1 MSLGPT
7 TDLGS
12 RARGVM
18 ERSAA
23 VLDALTRDGATLTA
37 VVRLAEAV
45 STAVSEGGKVWL
57 FGNGGSAADAQ
68 HFSAELVGRFLRDR
82 RPLPAEALTAN
93 SSIVTGLANDYGFE
107 QIFARQ
113 LAAGARAGD
122 VAIGI
127 STLGRSANVAE
138 GLKSARGLGVFTAA
152 LTGGD
157 GGLLADLADV
167 CIIVP
172 ATETPRIQ
180 ECHAVVA
187 HVICELVEHTLPG

>member
-7 TDLGS
+7 TDLGV
-12 RARGVM
+12 RARDVM
-18 ERSAA
+18 GRSAA
-23 VLDALTRDGATLTA
+23 VLDALTRDEATLTA
-37 VVRLAEAV
+37 VVRLAKA
-45 STAVSEGGKVWL
+45 VWL

-68 HFSAELVGRFLRDR
+68 HFAAELVGRFLRDR

-113 LAAGARAGD
+113 LAAGACAGD

-187 HVICELVEHTLPG
+187 HVICELVEDTLPR

>member
-7 TDLGS
+7 TDLDV
-12 RARGVM
+12 RAREVVQ
-18 ERSAA
+18 RSAA
-23 VLDALTRDGATLTA
+23 ALDALARDGATLTA
-37 VVRLAEAV
+37 VVQLAEAV
-45 STAVSEGGKVWL
+45 STAVVGGGKVWL

-68 HFSAELVGRFLRDR
+68 HFAAELVGRFLRDR

-93 SSIVTGLANDYGFE
+93 SSVVTSLANDYGFE
-107 QIFARQ
+107 QVFARQ
-113 LAAGARAGD
+113 LVAGARVGD

-127 STLGRSANVAE
+127 STRGRSANVAE
-138 GLKSARGLGVFTAA
+138 GLKSARELGVFTAA

-157 GGLLADLADV
+157 GGLLAGLVDV

-187 HVICELVEHTLPG
+187 HVICELVEDALPK

>member
-1 MSLGPT
+1 MSPGPT
-7 TDLGS
+7 TDLGE
-12 RARGVM
+12 RAREVM

-23 VLDALTRDGATLTA
+23 ALDALTRDGAMLAA

-45 STAVSEGGKVWL
+45 STAVAGEGKVWL

-113 LAAGARAGD
+113 LAAGARVGD

-138 GLKSARGLGVFTAA
+138 GLRSARELGVFTAA

-172 ATETPRIQ
+172 ATEIPRIQ

-187 HVICELVEHTLPG
+187 HVVCELVEDALPR